1 MIINGRIEMAK
12 HKLYDEKVKRMA
24 DVGAG
29 RIPDRVPICGLMETY
44 ALAYSGTLL
53 KDAATS
59 IKANVHGHAKIYK
72 DIYYDCAYVPTLAHA
87 WEVSDVLG
95 SDVYFISGDGFTEQ
109 HKEYAPMVDEDY
121 AALAADPI
129 RFILDEFAP
138 RKFTQFDGT
147 NEEQRKAFI
156 SSLLPFMKFAGALI
170 YGNIVF
176 KNQDTPIVVGGA
188 AEMPLDFLF
197 DYLRGFRP
205 TIGDL
210 RRHGDEVKA
219 ATEALLDYSI
229 DLTHM
234 TNLMMGGMSGGLPWM
249 LKNGVNAIVLRN
261 DFEFTPFPWIF
272 NPCHIPPFISPK
284 QFEEFYWPGY
294 KAVAEHIHAH
304 GGHLLTVLEGEWGRE
319 KLEILTQLPDH
330 CVTLVVENDD
340 PKFVKDTVFNQSI
353 MAGLPL
359 ELLRNGTRDECIDAA
374 KQMVDELAPGGRFIF
389 CTGNKVLLSPADAKP
404 ENIRAVNEFV
414 HGYGLYY

>member
-1 MIINGRIEMAK
+1 MANK
-12 HKLYDEKVKRMA
+12 IYEERVKRMV
-24 DVGAG
+24 DVAQG

-44 ALAYSGTLL
+44 ALVYSGTKL

-59 IKANVHGHAKIYK
+59 IRANVHGHAKIYD

-87 WEVSDVLG
+87 WELSWVLG
-95 SDVYFISGDGFTEQ
+95 SDVFFISDDGYTEQ
-109 HKEYAPMVDEDY
+109 HKEYCPMVPEDY
-121 AALAADPI
+121 ENLAKDPV
-129 RFILDEFAP
+129 RWILNEFVP
-138 RKFTQFDGT
+138 RKFTKFDAN
-147 NEEQRKAFI
+147 NEDQQKAFI
-156 SSLLPFMKFAGALI
+156 SSLLPFLKFAGALM
-170 YGNIVF
+170 YGGVVF
-176 KNQDTPIVVGGA
+176 RKQNTPIVTGGA
-188 AEMPLDFLF
+188 AEMPLDFIF

-210 RRHGDEVKA
+210 RRHKDEVKK

-234 TNLMMGGMSGGLPWM
+234 TNLMMGSMAGGPVWM
-249 LKNGVNAIVLRN
+249 VKNLVNGVILRK
-261 DFEFTPFPWIF
+261 DFEFTTFPWIF

-294 KAVAEHIHAH
+294 KAVVEHVHAH
-304 GGHLLTVLEGEWGRE
+304 GGHVLTVLEGEWGP
-319 KLEILTQLPDH
+319 KLELLKQLPDNS
-330 CVTLVVENDD
+330 VTFIVENDD
-340 PKFVKDTVFNQSI
+340 PKLVKDTLSNNSI

-359 ELLRNGTRDECIDAA
+359 ELLRNGTREECIAAA
-374 KQMVDELAPGGRFIF
+374 KEMIDELAPGGRFIF
-389 CTGNKVLLSPADAKP
+389 CTGNKVLLSESDAKA

>member
-1 MIINGRIEMAK
+1 MLMGSKTVYR
-12 HKLYDEKVKRMA
+12 EKVKRMS
-24 DVGAG
+24 DVGEG
-29 RIPDRVPICGLMETY
+29 RIPDRVPVCGLMETY
-44 ALAYSGTLL
+44 ALAYSQTKLD
-53 KDAATS
+53 DAAHS

-72 DIYYDCAYVPTLAHA
+72 DIYYDAAYVPTLAHA
-87 WEVSDVLG
+87 WEVSEVLG
-95 SDVYFISGDGFTEQ
+95 SDVYFVSGDGYTEQ

-188 AEMPLDFLF
+188 AEMPLDFIF

-210 RRHGDEVKA
+210 RRHKDEVKA
-219 ATEALLDYSI
+219 ATESLLDYSI

-234 TNLMMGGMSGGLPWM
+234 TNLMMGGMAGGLPWM
-249 LKNGVNAIVLRN
+249 LKNAVNSIVLRN
-261 DFEFTPFPWIF
+261 EFEFTSFPWIF
-272 NPCHIPPFISPK
+272 NPCHIPPFIGPQ

-294 KAVAEHIHAH
+294 KAVAEHIHSH
-304 GGHLLTVLEGEWGRE
+304 GGHLLTVLEGEWGPR
-319 KLEILTQLPDH
+319 LEFLNELPDH
-330 CVTLVVENDD
+330 SVILVVENDD
-340 PKFVKDTVFNQSI
+340 PKFVKDTVKNQSI

-359 ELLRNGTRDECIDAA
+359 DVLRDCSTSECVDAA
-374 KQMVDELAPGGRFIF
+374 KKMVDELAPDGRFIF
-389 CTGNKVLLSPADAKP
+389 CTGNKVLLSPQDAKP
-404 ENIRAVNEFV
+404 ENVRAVNEFV

>member
-1 MIINGRIEMAK
+1 MAK
-12 HKLYDEKVKRMA
+12 HALYDEKVKRMT

-29 RIPDRVPICGLMETY
+29 RIPDRVPVCGLMETY

-72 DIYYDCAYVPTLAHA
+72 DIYYDAAYVPTLAHA

-138 RKFTQFDGT
+138 RKFTAFDGT

-188 AEMPLDFLF
+188 AEMPLDFIF

-210 RRHGDEVKA
+210 RRHKDEVKA
-219 ATEALLDYSI
+219 ATDALLDYSI

-234 TNLMMGGMSGGLPWM
+234 TNLMMGGMAGGLPWM
-249 LKNGVNAIVLRN
+249 LKNMVNAIVLRN

-304 GGHLLTVLEGEWGRE
+304 GGHLLTVLEGEWADRLPYLAE
-319 KLEILTQLPDH
+319 LPDH
-330 CVTLVVENDD
+330 CVTLIVENDD
-340 PKFVKDTVFNQSI
+340 PKYVKDTVPNQSI

-359 ELLRNGTRDECIDAA
+359 EVLRNGTRDECIDAA
-374 KQMVDELAPGGRFIF
+374 KKMVDELAPGGRFIF

-404 ENIRAVNEFV
+404 ENIRTVNEFV
-414 HGYGLYY
+414 HGYGLYN